1 MTGHEDPGKAGF
13 RGPAASARG
22 DKRGECL
29 SGLGRVSLQETRL
42 CDPSEKGTR
51 RNRGSAHQ
59 LEAEAWQL
67 RGGCLRNEALLDS
80 GDMPGE
86 EEEKQPEEEGRWE
99 FLEQ

>member
-13 RGPAASARG
+13 RGPAASAGG
-22 DKRGECL
+22 DKWVECL

-42 CDPSEKGTR
+42 CNRSDKGTR
-51 RNRGSAHQ
+51 RNTGSAHQ

-67 RGGCLRNEALLDS
+67 RGGCLRNEALSDS
-80 GDMPGE
+80 GAM
-86 EEEKQPEEEGRWE
+86 PEEEGRWK